1 MIELDGSLGEGGGQI
16 LRTALA
22 LSLITQQP
30 FRIHNIRAK
39 RPKPGLMRQHL
50 ACVQAAAR
58 ICADGDHALAVAVDD
73 EGQPV
78 QVGST
83 SLRFTPA
90 PVRAGAYEFSIG
102 SAGSCMLML
111 QTVLWPLA
119 LAKGS
124 SRLTL
129 RGGTH
134 NPMAPFAQYLQMLA
148 SLCLGLHESKPQS
161 IWQLELL
168 RHGFYP
174 AGGGEVRVAI
184 SPPAQGLV
192 GFELRERGNLLE
204 ASAECLHAGLPRD
217 VAERELAAL
226 GQALGWQREA
236 LHNRALRANE
246 GPGNALIAR
255 LRYEHIT
262 ELFASFGEKGVSA
275 EQVAQT
281 LVKEIRD
288 FQGAENQAPVGPY
301 MADQLMLP
309 AALAAE
315 QGRTSFYR
323 ATEITP
329 HATTNAQVIE
339 RFLNVHCDIQRDG
352 AGGEVKIFKQ

>member
-50 ACVQAAAR
+50 TCVQAAAR
-58 ICADGDHALAVAVDD
+58 ICADGEQVLAAAVDD
-73 EGQPV
+73 AGLPV

-83 SLRFTPA
+83 SLRFTPV
-90 PVRAGAYEFSIG
+90 PVRSGAYEFSIG
-102 SAGSCMLML
+102 SAGSCMLVL

-119 LAKGS
+119 LAQGAS
-124 SRLTL
+124 NLVL

-134 NPMAPFAQYLQMLA
+134 NPMAPFADYLQMLA
-148 SLCLGLHESKPQS
+148 SVCTGVHEGQAQS
-161 IWQLELL
+161 IWQMELL

-174 AGGGEVRVAI
+174 AGGGEARVAI
-184 SPPAQGLV
+184 SPPAQGLA
-192 GFELRERGNLLE
+192 GIELLTRGKLLE
-204 ASAECLHAGLPRD
+204 ASAECLHAGLPRG
-217 VAERELAAL
+217 VAERELAVL
-226 GQALGWQREA
+226 EQALGWPREA
-236 LHNRALRANE
+236 LRNRALRANE
-246 GPGNALIAR
+246 GPGNALIAQ
-255 LRYEHIT
+255 LRYQHVT

-275 EQVAQT
+275 ELVAQN

-288 FQGAENQAPVGPY
+288 YQGANNQAPVGPH

-315 QGRTSFYR
+315 QGRASHYR

-339 RFLNVHCDIQRDG
+339 RFLSVRCDVQKDG
-352 AGGEVKIFKQ
+352 SGGEVRIFKR